1 MTILEAVV
9 TGLTLVVCGFGV
21 AWLVKDINHQIEL
34 MEKAS
39 EERCEGLEEDNEDE
53 E

>member
-9 TGLTLVVCGFGV
+9 TGLTIVVCGFGLT
-21 AWLVKDINHQIEL
+21 WLFKDLKQQIEL
-34 MEKAS
+34 MEKAN
-39 EERCEGLEEDNEDE
+39 EERCEGLVEDGEDE

>member
-1 MTILEAVV
+1 MTILEVLV

-21 AWLVKDINHQIEL
+21 AWLYKDIQHQVEL
-34 MEKAS
+34 MEKAND
-39 EERCEGLEEDNEDE
+39 ERCEGLVEDNEDE